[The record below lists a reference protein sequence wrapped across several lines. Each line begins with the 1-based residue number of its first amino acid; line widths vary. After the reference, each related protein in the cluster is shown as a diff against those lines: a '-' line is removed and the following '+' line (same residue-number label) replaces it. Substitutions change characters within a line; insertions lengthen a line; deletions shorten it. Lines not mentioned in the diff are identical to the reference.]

1 MQSTGTS
8 QPIQSQNRIF
18 FIRIFLGIVLSG
30 TTLPILGQS
39 SVTISLPPKKI
50 ATPSRPTFY
59 ILDVVDKRTVKAK
72 LGTIIEFGAPKSLQF
87 DNRLERVLYSYWSIS
102 TPGRSGDPIPLEIN
116 IKKWEITEKKIAPNK
131 ISGEFEAEIAF
142 GWTRNF
148 VPIELTT
155 YTAKTSYT
163 RSETTYSHTA
173 MMEKMAD
180 NAYLFIDKW
189 IKENTGKTPKL
200 VNKLTLVVRERIPRD
215 SEDSVYYRPT
225 RPLTWNDFRGTSANP
240 TSRFAAAVFTSWS
253 YEGIASVKGRELELI
268 VHLNVFM
275 VKSMSWSKPEARNDY
290 TLRHEQLH
298 FDITRMVAHRYK
310 TKLESL
316 NLSFEDYDSQL
327 QYEFIESFREMNQVQ
342 KKYDAETQ
350 HGTARGEQARWD
362 KEISAEMSRI
372 NASLVD

>member
-1 MQSTGTS
+1 MQSTGTTE
-8 QPIQSQNRIF
+8 PIQSRHRIF
-18 FIRIFLGIVLSG
+18 FVKFFLSLVLFG
-30 TTLPILGQS
+30 TTLPIFGQS
-39 SVTISLPPKKI
+39 NSTISLSPKKI
-50 ATPSRPTFY
+50 TTPSRPTFFV
-59 ILDVVDKRTVKAK
+59 LDVMDKRAVKTK
-72 LGTIIEFGAPKSLQF
+72 LGTIIEFGVPKSLQF
-87 DNRLERVLYSYWSIS
+87 DNRLERALYTYWSTS
-102 TPGRSGDPIPLEIN
+102 TPGRTGEPVPLEIT
-116 IKKWEITEKKIAPNK
+116 IKKWEISEKKVAPNK
-131 ISGEFEAEIAF
+131 ISGEFEVEIVF
-142 GWTRNF
+142 GWTRNL

-163 RSETTYSHTA
+163 RSETKYSHA
-173 MMEKMAD
+173 ALMEKMAD
-180 NAYLFIDKW
+180 NAFLFIDKW

-200 VNKLTLVVRERIPRD
+200 VNKLTLVVRERTPKD

-225 RPLTWNDFRGTSANP
+225 RPLTWEDFRGTSANP

-253 YEGIASVKGRELELI
+253 YEGIASVKGRELE
-268 VHLNVFM
+268 VVVNLNVFM
-275 VKSMSWSKPEARNDY
+275 VKSMSWSKPEARNEY

-298 FDITRMVAHRYK
+298 FDVTRMVAHRYK

-316 NLSFEDYDSQL
+316 SLSIEDYDSQL